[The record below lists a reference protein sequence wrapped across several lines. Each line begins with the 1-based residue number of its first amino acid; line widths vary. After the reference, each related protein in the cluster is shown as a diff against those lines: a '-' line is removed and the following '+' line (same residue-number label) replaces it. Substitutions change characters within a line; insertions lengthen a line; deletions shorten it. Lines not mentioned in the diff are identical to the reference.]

1 MDINT
6 YKEHLLTSDG
16 QFKTISLFW
25 EFRQFS
31 ADHVEP
37 IFTLKPHDI
46 EKEGKVYPSLK
57 QIYLTY
63 DHVPGFEYE
72 FATDIFGSWDHWL
85 KIVESK
91 MLKDYIQSWRDE
103 LDVRIKAQALKAM
116 MHASRDNDAKGINAA
131 KYLADK
137 GYVSKRGR
145 PSKAE
150 LERERKIQ
158 AGVRND
164 LESDMERIGLKVV
177 NGGEDKK

>member
-1 MDINT
+1 MDINK
-6 YKEHLLTSDG
+6 YKQHLLTSDG

-37 IFTLKPHDI
+37 VFTLKPHDV

-137 GYVSKRGR
+137 GYVSRRGR

-158 AGVRND
+158 AGAVKELND
-164 LESDMERIGLKVV
+164 DMERIGLKVV
-177 NGGEDKK
+177 EGNKK

>member
-1 MDINT
+1 
-6 YKEHLLTSDG
+6 
-16 QFKTISLFW
+16 
-25 EFRQFS
+25 
-31 ADHVEP
+31 
-37 IFTLKPHDI
+37 
-46 EKEGKVYPSLK
+46 
-57 QIYLTY
+57 
-63 DHVPGFEYE
+63 
-72 FATDIFGSWDHWL
+72 
-85 KIVESK
+85 
-91 MLKDYIQSWRDE
+91 MLKEYIQAWRDE

-116 MHASRDNDAKGINAA
+116 MFASRDNDAKGINAA